1 MTKYN
6 THMAIK
12 RQIRSLIKG
21 FTLETT
27 PFSADKISDFRK
39 ILRPETS
46 VYITFLPGTDY
57 KDTIRTAKRLKKE
70 CFNPIPHFAAR
81 SIPNFEMLENSL
93 NRLCGE
99 VGIEEVL
106 CIAGAISKPIGDFAN
121 TMELLETDL
130 FTKYGIKKIGVA
142 GHPEGSPDIAE
153 KDITYALDWKNR
165 FQSTTDAQLYIVSQF
180 CFDTDKII
188 QWDQKI
194 RKTGNTLPIVIGV
207 PGVASLKTL
216 IAYANACGV
225 GQSINFLKNQARN
238 IPKLL
243 QTSTPDEQILKLA
256 EYRATDPS
264 CGIEGI
270 HIYPLGGL
278 SKSAQWA
285 YEVMDGHFKLG
296 ENGKGFNLDVK
307 LS

>member
-1 MTKYN
+1 MTEYN
-6 THMAIK
+6 THMKIK
-12 RQIRSLIKG
+12 EQIRSLVTG

-57 KDTIRTAKRLKKE
+57 KDTIRIAKRLKKE

-106 CIAGAISKPIGDFAN
+106 CIAGAIPKPIGDFAN

-130 FTKYGIKKIGVA
+130 FNKYGIKKIGVA

-194 RKTGNTLPIVIGV
+194 RKTGNTLPVVIGV

-216 IAYANACGV
+216 IAYANACGI

-238 IPKLL
+238 ITKLL

-285 YEVMDGHFKLG
+285 YEVMDGHFKLE

>member
-1 MTKYN
+1 ME
-6 THMAIK
+6 IK
-12 RQIRSLIKG
+12 EHIRSLLTG

-238 IPKLL
+238 ITKLL